1 MKTYNTENP
10 IWYAVMADH
19 EDTDWGY
26 GSSSYAKAV
35 TMCKDMREDGHPDA
49 FIAVIDDGNDPT
61 CIDEITD
68 LDNEKGDKIWQT
80 ACDEGMTDRDPDGYE
95 VVDNE
100 TIALAKLSETPF
112 TQVSKFFTVNGHEV
126 EVTSCLYLY
135 KDDPVQEGVLVHDMT
150 DEYHDGDAIY
160 GDGNVIENIKEASDL
175 EDILNYG
182 APETSFEKLADGL
195 YKIL

>member
-1 MKTYNTENP
+1 M
-10 IWYAVMADH
+10 
-19 EDTDWGY
+19 
-26 GSSSYAKAV
+26 
-35 TMCKDMREDGHPDA
+35 
-49 FIAVIDDGNDPT
+49 
-61 CIDEITD
+61 
-68 LDNEKGDKIWQT
+68 KGDKIMKTIYLACEFDGHDEFTFACFDKAAAFRHARFDYEALKPNQKKTHSVYVQTWNLDIDGEGMTAEEVWQT

-112 TQVSKFFTVNGHEV
+112 TQVSKVFTVNGHEV

-135 KDDPVQEGVLVHDMT
+135 KADPVQEGVLVHDMT

-182 APETSFEKLADGL
+182 APETRFEKLADGL